1 MCINTSLYM
10 YILFCILSTYCLLL
24 DFGSEQQIV
33 ICLYWYIFTL
43 IYIHNL
49 ETKYIKMELERNK
62 DIFNNQNDQKIVFQ
76 VILPI
81 EYPKDN

>member
-49 ETKYIKMELERNK
+49 ETKYIKMELERNR
-62 DIFNNQNDQKIVFQ
+62 DIFNNPNYQKIVFR